1 MTRVGV
7 ISDEFWAV
15 VEVPGTHL
23 ARRIVYGTLLPNPS
37 TMMNPA
43 FGLLERLN
51 RVNSTY
57 TMHDNN
63 TAGHAFAR

>member
-1 MTRVGV
+1 
-7 ISDEFWAV
+7 
-15 VEVPGTHL
+15 
-23 ARRIVYGTLLPNPS
+23 VYGTLLPNPS